1 MQKITMKSY
10 KVLAIVPA
18 IFILFSCTTQPEVLS
33 QQPVVASQMVVS
45 LSENSLVTMRLAVQE
60 GVRGGKVSQEVSECV
75 SLLKPSV
82 FNSVFEPYVNK
93 QFSVAEKAE
102 VEAFLK
108 TSLGVKFS
116 KYALLELSSLK
127 GLPLSEP
134 VPSFSEEEMYILE
147 QFGKTP
153 AGNKWFRNKAIQQQ
167 SGMIFQSRFKEL
179 LFSCGYVS
187 ANGQDGSIKEGM

>member
-1 MQKITMKSY
+1 MKSY